1 MTLTSIVVAL
11 IALIVGW
18 AIGFFDSNMRSSE
31 KIKAAEAKADAAVK
45 DAELK
50 IAQAK
55 QRSQVQPD
63 DPGLL
68 RLKNE
73 NGRIKFEM
81 DGAVV
86 ENVLSAEKRK
96 RLIELVTILRPWLEG
111 GQPQQAVTPPAAPV
125 QASRLPDPPQV
136 VTPPLVQKPATQPL
150 TPAAKKAEAE
160 KNIAALSIVGQIDT
174 VLQARLADSP
184 LAKRG
189 IRLQESPSGEVE
201 VYVGLDKFLSVD
213 SVPDETI
220 KAAIRAA
227 IAEWE
232 DKYTPGL

>member
-11 IALIVGW
+11 IALIAGW
-18 AIGFFDSNMRSSE
+18 AIGFFDSNMRSSQ

-45 DAELK
+45 DAEIK
-50 IAQAK
+50 NAQAN
-55 QRSQVQPD
+55 QRSQAQQD

-73 NGRIKFEM
+73 NGQIKFEM

-111 GQPQQAVTPPAAPV
+111 GQPQQAVTPPATPV
-125 QASRLPDPPQV
+125 QTSRVPDPPQA
-136 VTPPLVQKPATQPL
+136 VTPPLVPKPATQPL

-160 KNIAALSIVGQIDT
+160 KSIAALSIVGQIDA

-189 IRLQESPSGEVE
+189 VRLQESALGEVE
-201 VYVGLDKFLSVD
+201 VYVGLDKFHSVD
-213 SVPDETI
+213 VVPDEAI
-220 KAAIRAA
+220 KTAIRAA
-227 IAEWE
+227 ISEWE